1 MIIIGADMVPTKSN
15 CDLFMNS
22 KIEDLV
28 GEELVEIFNIADFK
42 IFNLEL
48 PLTDFD
54 KHINKIGVCLKAPK
68 TAIGAYKSLGVNF
81 LTLANNHIMDYGSK
95 GLLDTIDVLNAAGI
109 AFAGVG
115 HNINEMKSS
124 YIFEH
129 KGKKIGIYCCV
140 EHEFSV
146 ATTTSI
152 GANPYQ
158 KLKTYLEVKSL
169 KEECDK
175 IIVLYHGGKE
185 HYRFPSIELQISC
198 RELVDAG
205 ADLVICQHSHCIG
218 CEEKY
223 NNGTIVY
230 GQGNFLFDDED
241 NEYWNSGLLIQID
254 DDFSISYIPI
264 IKNKETVRLANEN
277 DKQTILN
284 AFYERSNSILI
295 PNMIQKKYDE
305 FADEMLFSYLY
316 LLSGFRKK
324 VIFRILNK
332 LTKNR
337 FGRWYLF
344 KKYNKERLLVLQNFL
359 ECEAH
364 RELLTKG
371 IKNQIEKVDYN

>member
-185 HYRFPSIELQISC
+185 HYRFPSI
-198 RELVDAG
+198 
-205 ADLVICQHSHCIG
+205 
-218 CEEKY
+218 
-223 NNGTIVY
+223 
-230 GQGNFLFDDED
+230 D
-241 NEYWNSGLLIQID
+241 NM
-254 DDFSISYIPI
+254 
-264 IKNKETVRLANEN
+264 K
-277 DKQTILN
+277 
-284 AFYERSNSILI
+284 
-295 PNMIQKKYDE
+295 
-305 FADEMLFSYLY
+305 
-316 LLSGFRKK
+316 
-324 VIFRILNK
+324 
-332 LTKNR
+332 
-337 FGRWYLF
+337 
-344 KKYNKERLLVLQNFL
+344 
-359 ECEAH
+359 
-364 RELLTKG
+364 
-371 IKNQIEKVDYN
+371 